1 MILLLLTI
9 ASSNEG
15 YINYGI
21 YYDTNGNFN
30 NIINKTTNSIQYME
44 TLDNNIQTFFEYK
57 GLTSISK
64 FRIYGDFNCF
74 DCGTYEIQ
82 VSDFYDKTNQT
93 IINIDQS
100 KITTELHFESDWL
113 SLDNFH
119 IQIITKSKIRISRY
133 PLCYLPAIP
142 TQTES
147 PFESPTNSPMET
159 PTESPFET
167 PTESPTES
175 PFETPTESPFETPAE
190 SATESPTESATE
202 SPFETPT
209 ESATKIPSNSP
220 FQTLKGPNKNS
231 PIEENNDV
239 VIKAS
244 KKSKILIIIIST
256 IIPIAGIA
264 IIIVILVVIFL
275 RKTKKVEKTE
285 GTLNDVYVQDENS
298 VLNIV
303 QENPVFQHYEIEDP
317 FLRNFEEDEASD

>member
-9 ASSNEG
+9 ASSNDG

-21 YYDTNGNFN
+21 YYDTNGNFKSILN
-30 NIINKTTNSIQYME
+30 ETTNSVQYME

-147 PFESPTNSPMET
+147 PFESPTYSPI
-159 PTESPFET
+159 
-167 PTESPTES
+167 ES

-209 ESATKIPSNSP
+209 ESATKIPTNSP